1 MGFVLAYCIIVTA
14 PVPWF
19 EGLGIGDRACQ
30 FVKDHD
36 RSYFFPSNK
45 FLNLPFLANFYEITK
60 MSGPTTF

>member
-30 FVKDHD
+30 FVKDHE
-36 RSYFFPSNK
+36 RRYLFPSNK
-45 FLNLPFLANFYEITK
+45 VFYCESRVVNVG
-60 MSGPTTF
+60 MGSF